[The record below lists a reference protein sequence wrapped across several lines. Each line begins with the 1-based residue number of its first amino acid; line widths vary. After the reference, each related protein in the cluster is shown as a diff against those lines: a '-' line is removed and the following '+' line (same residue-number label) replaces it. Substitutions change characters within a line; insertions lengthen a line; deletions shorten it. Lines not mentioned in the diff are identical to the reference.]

1 MDEANAS
8 NLHPLDVDAALAD
21 IRQLQQG
28 RDHRDALGLHFV
40 EGVRNVVQAVESG
53 VDISTLIVSKTLLKV
68 ALARQIVRRKRRD
81 GTPCVFVTPEQFR
94 SVSCLQRAS
103 GIGAIV
109 AQHWSR
115 LHQVPVRDGL
125 CWLAVTQVRS
135 PGNLGSLL
143 RTSEA
148 VGGAGLI
155 VIGQDVDPFDP
166 GVIRGSMG
174 AVFSQRLVRCGRKA
188 FRHWIRRHR
197 CQVVGVSPE
206 ASRPYHRV
214 RYRRPTVLLLGEE
227 RRGLSRV
234 QRELCQIT
242 VAIPMV
248 GRVDSLNLAVAG
260 SLMLYEVFR
269 GETSRGR
276 FGGQSRAT
284 RPQERGRGRATG

>member
-1 MDEANAS
+1 MDGANAS
-8 NLHPLDVDAALAD
+8 SLPRLDVDAVLAD
-21 IRQLQQG
+21 VRQLQQS
-28 RDHRDALGLHFV
+28 RAHRDARGLHYV
-40 EGVRNVVQAVESG
+40 EGVRNVVQAIEHG
-53 VDISTLIVSKTLLKV
+53 VHVHTLIVSETLLKV
-68 ALARQIVRRKRRD
+68 SRARQLVRRKRREK
-81 GTPCVFVTPEQFR
+81 TPCLLVSPEQFR
-94 SVSCLQRAS
+94 SVTCLRRAS

-109 AQHWSR
+109 SQHWSR
-115 LHQVPVRDGL
+115 LHQVPVASGL
-125 CWLAVTQVRS
+125 CWLAVTRVRS

-155 VIGQDVDPFDP
+155 VIGQEVDPFDP
-166 GVIRGSMG
+166 AVVRGSMG
-174 AVFSQRLVRCGRKA
+174 ALFGQQLVRCGRDA

-227 RRGLSRV
+227 RRGLSHG
-234 QRELCQIT
+234 QRELCQTT

-260 SLMLYEVFR
+260 SLMLYEVLR
-269 GETSRGR
+269 SSVITS
-276 FGGQSRAT
+276 S
-284 RPQERGRGRATG
+284 P